1 MRYWIWPKKLRIR
14 RKAPKVR
21 PAHRKRRV
29 HKSARDRLREF
40 GLSRFRYLWFI
51 PILVLMIVVAAHL
64 RVPKTVTVV
73 IRSAAADSI
82 EDEALGVRSAKFRT
96 SIPAGYRL
104 AVDVAWQGAAPS
116 EEVQVEL
123 LLRDGIGSAVAKGV
137 MPVWPDMGGGVNRVE
152 LDVPYNL
159 KGRYELSVRV
169 LGADQTILVEE
180 TQLGGLTVY

>member
-14 RKAPKVR
+14 KKAPKVH
-21 PAHRKRRV
+21 PAHRKRRA
-29 HKSARDRLREF
+29 HKSARDRLRDF

-51 PILVLMIVVAAHL
+51 PILVILIIVAARL

-73 IRSAAADSI
+73 VQSAAADSAQAG
-82 EDEALGVRSAKFRT
+82 ALVIRSAKYRT

-104 AVDVAWQGAAPS
+104 AVDVAWQGEAPS
-116 EEVQVEL
+116 QEVQVEL

-137 MPVWPDMGGGVNRVE
+137 TPVWPDVSGNVNRVE

-159 KGRYELSVRV
+159 KGRYDLSVRV
-169 LGADQTILVEE
+169 LGADRADYLKEAT
-180 TQLGGLTVY
+180 LGRLTVY